1 VDLIGTP
8 EQAAEKALQM
18 PKSEPPALKRR
29 TNFHSGTIKVVPFP
43 IRAPSALF
51 PAREGSALIRTKAK
65 SHPFRCD

>member
-8 EQAAEKALQM
+8 EQAAEKALEM

-29 TNFHSGTIKVVPFP
+29 TNFHSGTTKVVPFP

-51 PAREGSALIRTKAK
+51 PS
-65 SHPFRCD
+65 P

>member
-1 VDLIGTP
+1 MIGTP

-29 TNFHSGTIKVVPFP
+29 TNFHSGTTKVVPFP

-51 PAREGSALIRTKAK
+51 PSPRRQCPDTHK
-65 SHPFRCD
+65 SKTASFSVR